1 MMACLMTRRSA
12 KRALD
17 LQTDK
22 FASHQHAW
30 GVEATA
36 EQRQLVY
43 PPDCGP
49 VAKSYHGGLSR
60 TPRFTSSRKGRTCRD
75 SEQRA

>member
-17 LQTDK
+17 LQMDK

-36 EQRQLVY
+36 EQ
-43 PPDCGP
+43 
-49 VAKSYHGGLSR
+49 
-60 TPRFTSSRKGRTCRD
+60 
-75 SEQRA
+75 